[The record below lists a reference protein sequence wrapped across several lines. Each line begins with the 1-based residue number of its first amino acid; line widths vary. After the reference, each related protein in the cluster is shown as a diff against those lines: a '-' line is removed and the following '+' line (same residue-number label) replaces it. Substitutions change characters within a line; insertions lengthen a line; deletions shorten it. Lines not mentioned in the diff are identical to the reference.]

1 MMTDDHKLGTEMA
14 LPGPA
19 LRQLRKSKGLSQM
32 QLAAIS
38 GVDQTMVSMLE
49 MDKSKGSP
57 SIWQRIF
64 RALGLDYTQD
74 KEAV

>member
-1 MMTDDHKLGTEMA
+1 MMTDDRKLGTTMA

-38 GVDQTMVSMLE
+38 STDQTTISMLE
-49 MDKSKGSP
+49 MGKWKGSAG
-57 SIWQRIF
+57 IWQRIF

>member
-1 MMTDDHKLGTEMA
+1 MADHKLGTAMT

-19 LRQLRKSKGLSQM
+19 LRQLRRAKGLSQM

-38 GVDQTMVSMLE
+38 GVDQTTISMLE
-49 MDKSKGSP
+49 VGKTKGSP
-57 SIWQRIF
+57 AIWQRIF
-64 RALGLDYTQD
+64 RALGLDHTQD